1 LKFYKI
7 INDYSMYRE
16 NSYIKIFNRYTLLQK
31 DCIINNSKLRLLVNF
46 TKVLFVPLRYLFLI
60 NLKLLDIIFYF

>member
-1 LKFYKI
+1 
-7 INDYSMYRE
+7 
-16 NSYIKIFNRYTLLQK
+16 
-31 DCIINNSKLRLLVNF
+31 LLVNF